1 MSSKL
6 SQGELLNN
14 ALKEALEREEQ
25 RRVRYLHLAKT
36 VKGRRLKYLFG
47 RFASISGE
55 RLKQLDNLMKN
66 LNIRGG

>member
-14 ALKEALEREEQ
+14 ALKEALRREEQ
-25 RRVRYLHLAKT
+25 RRIRYLHLAKT
-36 VKGRRLKYLFG
+36 IKDRRLNTLFG
-47 RFASISGE
+47 RFAGISGE

-66 LNIRGG
+66 FNVK